1 MKSNNKNIYRILLP
15 LFFLI
20 MLLPSTYVEGA
31 MNDYCAIPPFLSQ
44 SIPPNVLIVL
54 DNSGSMCG
62 QAYAGSYD
70 PSGFANGLYY
80 GYFDGAKNYKY
91 TGNNRWEVTTDPMNT
106 GNLTNPIATGSFLNW
121 ATMRRVEVAKK
132 LLIGGKASPRSP
144 VGAVTVKLNGETG
157 CDRNFL
163 KDYNTSAGN
172 LIYPF
177 VGNYRFSRDNSD
189 DLTISP
195 LVAGTD
201 TENRYPTSDVA
212 NGAWVPNS
220 GTTRWTQVDEVSS
233 DGDTTYI
240 QNTTS
245 NTNDQVIMGYD
256 KSAFS
261 IAGTITNVTVVVR
274 AKRIGTGTRRIQ
286 GVLRVKDTASVDA
299 DFIADYQN
307 LTTSYANYQFS
318 WATNP
323 QTNLAWTWS
332 DLTTSGMNSLTGFGV
347 KAYTPPTSTQYPR
360 VTQSYI
366 IVTVSNPAGGPFNTI
381 VDQGMV
387 KAEGI
392 IDTLTSDVRFG
403 LSYYNT
409 DNSGRIDT
417 YVGFGMATD
426 MITSI
431 QNMVPS
437 TWTPLAETLYEMMRY
452 FRQDDPYYSNSPADY
467 SKAANGANII
477 RDPYW
482 YKFTDLDNTLTD
494 MYVPCAKSFVLFLTD
509 GESTQ
514 DLDIPG
520 TGSGPCSLTNIQGCS
535 VDGSLPDTRYAG
547 TVVGT
552 TYPSNG
558 TDYMIDVAYWAR
570 TNDMRNSGACT
581 TVPTTETFQQCL
593 PGTQNVIT
601 YPVFMFGSGSTL
613 LKDVSIYGG
622 FNDLN
627 GNNMPDCITIPA
639 ECYSDTD
646 GDGTIES
653 NGDDNPLTYYE
664 GDDGYSLEKSI
675 KDAINDILKRS
686 SSGTAASVLASGE
699 GSGANL
705 IQALFYPK
713 RTFDTTDISWLGYLK
728 NLWYYIDPFFA
739 GSSIMDDSTSDKIL
753 NLSNDCT
760 IAFTTSGGNV
770 QVIKGGA
777 CASETIDV
785 DDMSVLWEAGKLLF
799 ERTPGDTNPG
809 LVTNRTIYTTTDGLT
824 RIPFETPAN
833 ATLQTLLQAPG
844 NQNLANRIISYTRG
858 TDYNSKF
865 CSSTVATSCT
875 LDADCPGGETCINYR
890 NRTAGIDLNNDND
903 TSDPGE
909 TNVWKL
915 GDIISSTPKI
925 VSWTALNGY
934 YKVFSD
940 QSYKEFTETPGYQN
954 RGMVF
959 VGANDGML
967 HAFKLGDLGLP
978 NSSHTAGCTFGAN
991 EKACLSG
998 SDLGKEMWAFIPMN
1012 TLPYLKY
1019 MADPSYCHIYSIDAT
1034 PYIFDASINGDPND
1048 AKDVNSWKTVLIGG
1062 MRLGGACKAAPST
1075 YGVQTPLA
1083 GVGYSSYF
1091 ALDITDPTNP
1101 TVLWEFSHPDLGFS
1115 TTGPAVVRI
1124 SAKTGVVPDNT
1135 KNGYWFV
1142 VFGSGPTGPIDTTAH
1157 QFKGFSDQQLKLF
1170 AFDVKLGPG
1179 AGNANVTTITPGT
1192 AINYAFAGSLR
1203 GSPIDIH
1210 ENNPAATG
1218 YYQDDAIYFGYTQ
1231 SEDSPPTASTKWTNG
1246 GVLRLFTNEDYTP
1259 SNWTLN
1265 PVISN
1270 IGPVTAEV
1278 AKLQNYKYGSE
1289 ALWLYFGTG
1298 RYYYKTSADVD
1309 DANNQRKFYGI
1320 KEPCFSASG
1329 FNTSC
1334 TTTVA
1339 EGSLG
1344 SAATSAGSSD
1354 PDGWYIT
1361 LDAATTTYKA
1371 ERVIASPTSAS
1382 IGVVFFPT
1390 AKPST
1395 DICQYGG
1402 ATHLWAVDYDTGGRV
1417 SSELLTGR
1425 ALMQVSSGSI
1435 EQVDI
1440 SEAFLPEV
1448 GEPEGGEHKG
1458 GRRTSIIDGI
1468 AVAAPPIIVPPKAV
1482 KRQIHMRER

>member
-1 MKSNNKNIYRILLP
+1 MKNNNKNMPKILLP
-15 LFFLI
+15 LIFII
-20 MLLPSTYVEGA
+20 MLLPSTYAEGA

-80 GYFDGAKNYKY
+80 GYFDGSKNYKY
-91 TGNNRWEVTTDPMNT
+91 TGNNRWEVTADPMNT
-106 GNLTNPIATGSFLNW
+106 GTVANPIATGSFLNW

-132 LLIGGKASPRSP
+132 LLIGGKANPRSP
-144 VGAVTVKLNGETG
+144 SGAVTVKLDGETG
-157 CDRNFL
+157 CDRNFS
-163 KDYNTSAGN
+163 KDYDTSAGN

-177 VGNYRFSRDNSD
+177 VGNYRFTRNNGD
-189 DLTISP
+189 DLSISP
-195 LVAGTD
+195 LAGTN
-201 TENRYPTSDVA
+201 TENRYPTSDIA
-212 NGAWVPNS
+212 NGAWTPNS
-220 GTTRWTQVDEVSS
+220 GTTRWTQVDEATA

-245 NTNDQVIMGYD
+245 NSNDQVILGYD

-261 IAGTITNVTVVVR
+261 ISGAITDVTIVVR
-274 AKRIGTGTRRIQ
+274 AKRIGTATRRIR
-286 GVLRVKDTASVDA
+286 GVIRVKDIAGVDA
-299 DFIADYQN
+299 DFSSNSSN
-307 LTTSYANYQFS
+307 LSTDYANYQFS
-318 WATNP
+318 WAMNP
-323 QTNLAWTWS
+323 QTGLAWTWN
-332 DLTTSGMNSLTGFGV
+332 DLTTTGINSLTGFGV
-347 KAYTPPTSTQYPR
+347 KADTLPTSTRYPR
-360 VTQSYI
+360 VTQIYM
-366 IVTVSNPAGGPFNTI
+366 IVTVTVPTGGPYNTI

-417 YVGFGMATD
+417 YVGFGMATN

-431 QNMVPS
+431 HNMVPN

-452 FRQDDPYYSNSPADY
+452 FRQDDPYYANSPADY
-467 SKAANGANII
+467 SKAADGANII

-482 YKFTDLDNTLTD
+482 YKFTDLNNTLTD
-494 MYVPCAKSFVLFLTD
+494 MYVPCAKSFILFLTD

-514 DLDIPG
+514 DLNIPG
-520 TGSGPCSLTNIQGCS
+520 TGSGACSLTNIKGCS

-570 TNDMRNSGACT
+570 TNDMRPGLET
-581 TVPTTETFQQCL
+581 DVPTTWRQSL

-601 YPVFMFGSGSTL
+601 YPVFMFGVGSTL

-627 GNNMPDCITIPA
+627 GNNMPDCTTIPA
-639 ECYSDTD
+639 ECYRDTD

-653 NGDDNPLTYYE
+653 NGQDNPLTYYE
-664 GDDGYSLEKSI
+664 GDDGYALKQSI

-705 IQALFYPK
+705 LQALFYPK
-713 RTFDTTDISWLGYLK
+713 RTFVTTDLSWLGYLK
-728 NLWYYIDPFFA
+728 NLWYYLDPYFK
-739 GSSIMDDSTSDKIL
+739 SSTIMDDYSGGSPDKIL

-760 IAFTTSGGNV
+760 IVFTTSGGNV
-770 QVIKGGA
+770 KVIKGGA
-777 CASETIDV
+777 CAAELIDV
-785 DDMSVLWEAGKLLF
+785 DNMSVLWEAGKLLHS
-799 ERTPGDTNPG
+799 RTPGDTNPG
-809 LVTNRTIYTTTDGLT
+809 PITNRTIYTTTDGTT

-833 ATLQTLLQAPG
+833 ATLQTLLQSPG
-844 NQNLANRIISYTRG
+844 NQNLADRIISYTRG
-858 TDYNSKF
+858 TDYNYKF
-865 CSSTVATSCT
+865 CSSTVTTSCT
-875 LDADCPGGETCINYR
+875 LDTDCPGGETCTNLR
-890 NRTAGIDLNNDND
+890 NRTVTID
-903 TSDPGE
+903 GV
-909 TNVWKL
+909 TNTWKL

-925 VSWTALNGY
+925 VSWTPLNGY
-934 YKVFSD
+934 YKVYSD

-978 NSSHTAGCTFGAN
+978 NSNHTAACTFGTN

-998 SDLGKEMWAFIPMN
+998 PDLGKEMWAFIPMN
-1012 TLPYLKY
+1012 TLPYLRY

-1034 PYIFDASINGDPND
+1034 PYIFDASINGLPND
-1048 AKDVNSWKTVLIGG
+1048 AKTVNSWRTVLIGG
-1062 MRLGGACKAAPST
+1062 MRLGGACKNAAST

-1083 GVGYSSYF
+1083 NVGYSSYF
-1091 ALDITDPTNP
+1091 ALDVTDPTNP
-1101 TVLWEFSHPDLGFS
+1101 TVLWEFSDPTLGFS

-1124 SAKTGVVPDNT
+1124 GADKN
-1135 KNGYWFV
+1135 KNGKWFV

-1170 AFDVKLGPG
+1170 AFDVTLGPG
-1179 AGNANVTTITPGT
+1179 AGNANVTPIIPGT
-1192 AINYAFAGSLR
+1192 AINYAFAGSLW

-1210 ENNPAATG
+1210 QNNPAATG
-1218 YYQDDAIYFGYTQ
+1218 YYQDDALYFGYTQ
-1231 SEDSPPTASTKWTNG
+1231 AETEPPTAATKWTKG
-1246 GVLRLFTNEDYTP
+1246 GVLRLFTKESDNP
-1259 SNWTLN
+1259 SQWVLSK
-1265 PVISN
+1265 VIDN

-1298 RYYYKTSADVD
+1298 RYYYKTSADID
-1309 DANNQRKFYGI
+1309 DASNQRKLYGV
-1320 KEPCFSASG
+1320 KEPCFSATG
-1329 FNTSC
+1329 FDLFC

-1344 SAATSAGSSD
+1344 NAATAAGSSD
-1354 PDGWYIT
+1354 ADGWYIL
-1361 LDAATTTYKA
+1361 LDGATSTYKA
-1371 ERVIASPTSAS
+1371 ERVIASPIASS
-1382 IGVVFFPT
+1382 IGAVFFPT
-1390 AKPST
+1390 AKPSA
-1395 DICQYGG
+1395 DICTYGG
-1402 ATHLWAVDYDTGGRV
+1402 ATHLWAVDFDTGGKV
-1417 SSELLTGR
+1417 NSNLLMGK
-1425 ALMQVSSGSI
+1425 ALIQVSSGSI
-1435 EQVDI
+1435 EQIDL
-1440 SEAFLPEV
+1440 SEAFPEDSA
-1448 GEPEGGEHKG
+1448 HKE
-1458 GRRTSIIDGI
+1458 GRRTSMIDGL
-1468 AVAAPPIIVPPKAV
+1468 AVAAPPIIVPPKPV
-1482 KRQIHMRER
+1482 KRTIHMRER